1 MGWPGSPAHPLPGPH
16 RGSRV
21 ALCARYRNSPRP
33 GRPAGRDAARRG
45 CLPASRAEGIYRE
58 SKEPLRL
65 HSGLRW
71 GSGTAAAS
79 TAAASLQPPQS
90 QPPTL
95 PVAPCDCGP
104 RGQLLNG
111 SRRAH
116 PAQKRPRRIQVGDAR
131 ARPGANAPCAPG
143 PAAALASSPRLL
155 PGPGLPAAGSLARPP
170 ACSPRWAL
178 AKPIASPGR
187 LRPLAA
193 IPQLARRT
201 NGNNGLVPPPRFPRG
216 QSPSPEDP
224 FK

>member
-21 ALCARYRNSPRP
+21 ALWARYRSSPRP
-33 GRPAGRDAARRG
+33 GRPAGRDAAGRG
-45 CLPASRAEGIYRE
+45 CLPESRAEGIYRE

-71 GSGTAAAS
+71 GSGTVAAS

-155 PGPGLPAAGSLARPP
+155 PGPGLPAPGCGLPRSPARSPARLGGLSPNQLPPLTGSAPSLPSLNWPAGPMATM
-170 ACSPRWAL
+170 
-178 AKPIASPGR
+178 G
-187 LRPLAA
+187 
-193 IPQLARRT
+193 
-201 NGNNGLVPPPRFPRG
+201 
-216 QSPSPEDP
+216 
-224 FK
+224 